1 MRLYWFA
8 CLPAPVPTEG
18 GAGRELRVM
27 SLEFLKKSIHLS
39 FFKELLRTP
48 NSELRT
54 WGLGRRDFLRWLLG
68 FSLLPTFPFSV
79 QKADAQGVSP
89 ASPER
94 RRSIAEFFKGEELE
108 YEVGAWIFKRVALGK
123 LSFKEMGEKGRYLS
137 TLQGETLGILGWVA
151 RYRVDTY
158 RSIMEEV
165 GGGRRLRSISF
176 EEDVKV
182 GNKLRRRT
190 HFLDYQKRKWVQVR
204 QRKDGTKVR
213 KEEEIPPAMVYDDFL
228 TASYNFR
235 YGVYGGI
242 ERGRKYTVA
251 TFPKMGP
258 SSYEVSV
265 ASKEDEEKRKRSEKF
280 KDGKEYF
287 VRLFLDPE
295 ITHSKEGLIEGWLS
309 RELYPTEGTIKDVF
323 LYGDVKGKLIK
334 NSRG

>member
-1 MRLYWFA
+1 
-8 CLPAPVPTEG
+8 
-18 GAGRELRVM
+18 M
-27 SLEFLKKSIHLS
+27 SSEFLKKSLNS
-39 FFKELLRTP
+39 FSFDGWLRTV

-54 WGLGRRDFLRWLLG
+54 SGLDRRYFLRWLLG
-68 FSLLPTFPFSV
+68 ISLLPVFPFNV
-79 QKADAQGVSP
+79 QKVEAQGVSP
-89 ASPER
+89 VSPER
-94 RRSIAEFFKGEELE
+94 SRSIAEFFKGEELE
-108 YEVGAWIFKRVALGK
+108 YEVGAWIFKRVAVGK

-158 RSIMEEV
+158 RSVMEEIE
-165 GGGRRLRSISF
+165 GGRRLRSISF
-176 EEDVKV
+176 EEDVKI

-190 HFLDYQKRKWVQVR
+190 YLFDYQNRKWVQVR

-213 KEEEIPPAMVYDDFL
+213 KEEGIPAGMVYDDFL

-242 ERGRKYTVA
+242 ERGQKYTVA
-251 TFPKMGP
+251 TFPKKGP

-265 ASKEDEEKRKRSEKF
+265 ASKEEEEKRKKSEKF

-287 VRLFLDPE
+287 IKLSLDPE

-309 RELYPTEGTIKDVF
+309 KELYPTEGTIKDVTLF
-323 LYGDVKGKLIK
+323 GDVKGRLIK
-334 NSRG
+334 NSRE